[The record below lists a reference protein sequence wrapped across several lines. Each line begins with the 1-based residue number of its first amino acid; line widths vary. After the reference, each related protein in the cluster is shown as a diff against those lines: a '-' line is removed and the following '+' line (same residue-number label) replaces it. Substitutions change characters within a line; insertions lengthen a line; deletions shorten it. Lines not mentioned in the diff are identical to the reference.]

1 MPNRNPVV
9 RHIIFVAGAIL
20 LSSTSGSAQ
29 VVDSVASNSLGSSSA
44 EIWVGY
50 SPTSTS
56 AGVLGRHGDVT
67 LGLVGMRFNRR
78 IRASDSGF
86 VYYTFDVIPVARVT
100 PLIVYT
106 GDAADVCSAPYYDCQ
121 RSSTVAQGVGFNPL
135 GFTVIT
141 RTARMFQWRFGAT
154 GGALMFDRRTPSDL
168 ASRFNF
174 TAAIEAGVQR
184 VNARG
189 QGWTLVYRLH
199 HLSNAGTAEDNLALL
214 SHVIS
219 VGGRWRLSR

>member
-1 MPNRNPVV
+1 MLNRSPLV
-9 RHIIFVAGAIL
+9 RPTLFVAGAIL
-20 LSSTSGSAQ
+20 LSSASGSAQ
-29 VVDSVASNSLGSSSA
+29 VVDTAASNRLGSSSA

-56 AGVLGRHGDVT
+56 AGILGRHGDVT
-67 LGLVGMRFNRR
+67 LGLLGMRFNRR

-100 PLIVYT
+100 PLIVYS
-106 GDAADVCSAPYYDCQ
+106 GNAADVCSPPYYDCQ
-121 RSSTVAQGVGFNPL
+121 RSSTVARGVGINPL

-141 RTARMFQWRFGAT
+141 RTDRMLQWRFGAT
-154 GGALMFDRRTPSDL
+154 GGALIFDRRTPSDL

-174 TAAIEAGVQR
+174 TAVIEAGVQR
-184 VNARG
+184 VNLAG
-189 QGWTLVYRLH
+189 KGWTLIYRLH

-219 VGGRWRLSR
+219 IGGRWRLSR